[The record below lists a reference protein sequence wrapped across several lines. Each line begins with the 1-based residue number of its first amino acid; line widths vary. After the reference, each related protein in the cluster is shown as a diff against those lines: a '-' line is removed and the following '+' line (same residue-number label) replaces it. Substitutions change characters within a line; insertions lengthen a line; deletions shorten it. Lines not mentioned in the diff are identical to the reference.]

1 MNPNRKIPRSLP
13 VIILLFVAYSAYR
26 IWPGS
31 PGAPITVVTL
41 NGPTMGTTY
50 QVKLASGLLAPEAKE
65 ALQKA
70 VQSELN
76 KVDQAMSTYL
86 KTSELSQFNQNKS
99 IEPVRLSDET
109 FEVLLLAQSISKL
122 SGGAFDVTVGPLV
135 NAWGFG
141 PTQAHQIDDATLKAL
156 RDRIGFEK
164 LTLDATNKTATKTRA
179 DIYVDLSAIAKG
191 YAVDKISERLLELGQ
206 AHHMVEV
213 GGEIRVHGLNGDK
226 QPWRLGIERPA
237 DGARMVHE
245 VLPLSNH
252 SMATSGD
259 YRNFIEKNGKRYS
272 HTIDPRLGR
281 PVNHGLASVTV
292 ITATCAR
299 ADALATALNV
309 LGPQLGFD
317 LAQREKIAALF
328 IIREPNGEFSNKAS
342 DEFEKLRSPQTAS
355 H

>member
-1 MNPNRKIPRSLP
+1 M
-13 VIILLFVAYSAYR
+13 
-26 IWPGS
+26 
-31 PGAPITVVTL
+31 
-41 NGPTMGTTY
+41 
-50 QVKLASGLLAPEAKE
+50 
-65 ALQKA
+65 
-70 VQSELN
+70 
-76 KVDQAMSTYL
+76 
-86 KTSELSQFNQNKS
+86 
-99 IEPVRLSDET
+99 
-109 FEVLLLAQSISKL
+109 
-122 SGGAFDVTVGPLV
+122 
-135 NAWGFG
+135 
-141 PTQAHQIDDATLKAL
+141 KAL

-206 AHHMVEV
+206 AHYMVEV

-226 QPWRLGIERPA
+226 QPWRLGIERPT
-237 DGARMVHE
+237 DGARVVHE

-272 HTIDPRLGR
+272 HTIDPRVGR
-281 PVNHGLASVTV
+281 PVHHGLASVTV